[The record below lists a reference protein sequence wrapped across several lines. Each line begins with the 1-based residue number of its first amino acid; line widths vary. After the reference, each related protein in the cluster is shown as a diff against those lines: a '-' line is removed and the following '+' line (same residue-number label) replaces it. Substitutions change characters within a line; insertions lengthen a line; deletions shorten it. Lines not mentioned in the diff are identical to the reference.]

1 MKIMFPKFLGLSLI
15 LLGAVACTN
24 NEFKKTKAG
33 LQYKIFSDGRGDVA
47 KKGQFIK
54 FQLQQK
60 LRDSVL
66 YTSYGS
72 IPAYLPV
79 DSPRGVYSPW
89 EVLPLLRKGDS
100 AVAILSVDTLMKKMN
115 GQLPPFLKKKDKITV
130 TFKVLDVFA
139 SEDLVNKDREGELAK
154 QKDREI
160 QQVEGYLS
168 SNHIQAQKTA
178 KGVYYVIK
186 DPGTGTQV
194 DSGKQVAVRYTGKLI
209 PSGKIFDGNMT
220 GPADA
225 YKLVVGAGNV
235 IPGWDDGLKLFK
247 KGGKGTLYVPAFL
260 AYDAQP
266 GPGRKPFENLMF
278 DVEIVDVTDAPPAAA
293 NPQMPNIQGMP
304 QQGQRQQAQPQQARP
319 QGH

>member
-15 LLGAVACTN
+15 LLGAVSCTN
-24 NEFKKTKAG
+24 NEFKRTKAG

-47 KKGQFIK
+47 RKGQFIK

-60 LRDSVL
+60 LRDSIL

-79 DSPRGVYSPW
+79 DSPRNIYSPW
-89 EVLPLLRKGDS
+89 EILPLLRKGDS
-100 AVAILSVDTLMKKMN
+100 AVAILSVDTLMRKMN

-139 SEDLVNKDREGELAK
+139 SEDLVNKDRDGELAK

-160 QQVEGYLS
+160 QQVESYLS

-178 KGVYYVIK
+178 KGVYYVIT
-186 DPGTGTQV
+186 DPGNGVQV
-194 DSGKQVAVRYTGKLI
+194 DSGKQVAVRYTGKLM
-209 PSGKIFDGNMT
+209 PSGKVFDGNMT

-247 KGGKGTLYVPAFL
+247 KGGKGTLYIPAYM

-266 GPGRKPFENLMF
+266 GPGHKPFENLMF
-278 DVEIVDVTDAPPAAA
+278 DVEIVDVTDAPKAATT
-293 NPQMPNIQGMP
+293 PQMPNLQGMP
-304 QQGQRQQAQPQQARP
+304 QQGQPQQAQPQQAQP
-319 QGH
+319 HK